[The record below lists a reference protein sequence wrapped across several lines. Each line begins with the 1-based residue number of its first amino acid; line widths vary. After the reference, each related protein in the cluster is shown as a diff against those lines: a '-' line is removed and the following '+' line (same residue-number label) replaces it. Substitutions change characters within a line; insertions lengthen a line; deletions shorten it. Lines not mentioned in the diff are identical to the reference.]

1 MRTVSVIIK
10 CDFCNLHFAWN
21 CMVRITTTVIMLF
34 ESCDRQRDTLQH
46 ILHCALHVWVRM
58 KITVIKLLESYDYAS
73 LLQLLKLFSTTRC
86 RFISH
91 CWICQVCSV

>member
-1 MRTVSVIIK
+1 
-10 CDFCNLHFAWN
+10 
-21 CMVRITTTVIMLF
+21 MVRITTTVIMLF

-46 ILHCALHVWVRM
+46 ILHCALRM

-86 RFISH
+86 RFISR